1 MTNEEFV
8 SQHLADNVQELALR
22 KMPDGID
29 SAWCMQQIEGWQTAK
44 CKLPSWAG
52 VEGLWFPPRLS
63 MFK

>member
-29 SAWCMQQIEGWQTAK
+29 SAWCMQQIEGWQDSQVQAAIVGG
-44 CKLPSWAG
+44 C
-52 VEGLWFPPRLS
+52 
-63 MFK
+63 